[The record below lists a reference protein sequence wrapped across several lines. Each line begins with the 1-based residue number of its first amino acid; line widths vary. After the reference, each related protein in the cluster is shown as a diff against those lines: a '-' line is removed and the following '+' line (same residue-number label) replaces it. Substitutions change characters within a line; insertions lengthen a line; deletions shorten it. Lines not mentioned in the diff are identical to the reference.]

1 MAVTPESVLVGGTEE
16 VLSALTEWP
25 TAYRKLEELRAPV
38 DADIP
43 LEESDT
49 YAIRLVQP
57 AARLT
62 LNVQPFAEKAYPGI
76 PVSVVAA
83 PANKEVVFI
92 PPRIDI
98 IARGGIEQLA
108 KLTAESFQ
116 ATVNYQALV
125 EDSANVIIP
134 ALRGPNGIKIVSRKP
149 ERFQFIIRSRL

>member
-1 MAVTPESVLVGGTEE
+1 M
-16 VLSALTEWP
+16 
-25 TAYRKLEELRAPV
+25 
-38 DADIP
+38 
-43 LEESDT
+43 
-49 YAIRLVQP
+49 
-57 AARLT
+57 
-62 LNVQPFAEKAYPGI
+62 
-76 PVSVVAA
+76 
-83 PANKEVVFI
+83 FI

-149 ERFQFIIRSRL
+149 